1 MTENISTQRTD
12 YADEALSAYL
22 ALPVNESYD
31 GETDTVAET
40 DAFVAG
46 WEASITHLNSVLSDM
61 DIPGPLKSIVT
72 QILESN
78 RAEYSVND

>member
-1 MTENISTQRTD
+1 MTENISTERTD

-22 ALPVNESYD
+22 ELPVNEVYGD
-31 GETDTVAET
+31 TDVVAET

-46 WEASITHLNSVLSDM
+46 WDASITHLNTVLEDM

-78 RAEYSVND
+78 RAEYPTTD